1 MKFCFTMKKNVLR
14 FGEKDEMQK
23 VLFSSDIDY
32 FLSRM
37 KSFTLDDDITDW
49 KYYKKIKNYLK
60 HVE

>member
-1 MKFCFTMKKNVLR
+1 MKKNVLR

-37 KSFTLDDDITDW
+37 KSFTLDDYITD
-49 KYYKKIKNYLK
+49 
-60 HVE
+60 

>member
-1 MKFCFTMKKNVLR
+1 MKKNVLR

-60 HVE
+60 NVE